1 MDFVTR
7 IPAATDIAAL
17 AALRE
22 ALWPEGDAAEHAAEL
37 HAVLQASGN
46 FIVIAEANNKLIG
59 FVEARLRSHADG
71 CETSPV
77 GYLEGWFVV
86 DSWRGRGVGRA
97 LVQRFEEW
105 AAAQGCRELA
115 SDTWLDNA
123 ASQRAHE
130 KLGFQEVDRVITYRK
145 ALDPDIALGP
155 HAQPPLTQPP
165 GQ

>member
-7 IPAATDIAAL
+7 IPEAADVTAL
-17 AALRE
+17 AASSE

-37 HAVLQASGN
+37 HAVLQAPG
-46 FIVIAEANNKLIG
+46 I
-59 FVEARLRSHADG
+59 
-71 CETSPV
+71 
-77 GYLEGWFVV
+77 
-86 DSWRGRGVGRA
+86 
-97 LVQRFEEW
+97 
-105 AAAQGCRELA
+105 A

-155 HAQPPLTQPP
+155 HARPPLAQPP